1 MVCWLG
7 TECLVKPRAVP
18 HVADPAHGRVKKG
31 MKTALKTTSSRGRV
45 NIRGAIN
52 LERFDCPF
60 VEPATRDDTS
70 AVQLLTGIEARNKS
84 KRAIHV
90 IRDNAA
96 CHRGP
101 DVRAFL
107 RPP

>member
-1 MVCWLG
+1 MDG
-7 TECLVKPRAVP
+7 
-18 HVADPAHGRVKKG
+18 
-31 MKTALKTTSSRGRV
+31 
-45 NIRGAIN
+45 
-52 LERFDCPF
+52 
-60 VEPATRDDTS
+60 TS